1 MSVDL
6 HSLPVFN
13 FISKMSFSFCHYSLI
28 TQKKALYESKKMSK
42 LIYLLLFLVVI
53 GVLYFLNK
61 KYNTLYVHHNYLSYK
76 NKKIGINNSEYKI
89 LKVLHN
95 ETIITT
101 NNIHHILSNKE
112 LHPNHIYRLIPEV
125 MRDLNKTLVLL
136 LANNNLVFSVSKNKL
151 DRRIREYTF
160 NLNIRMVFPLATEKR
175 KKKKYVIS
183 EKNSQFIPKDNF
195 GKLEDGRF

>member
-1 MSVDL
+1 M
-6 HSLPVFN
+6 
-13 FISKMSFSFCHYSLI
+13 
-28 TQKKALYESKKMSK
+28 
-42 LIYLLLFLVVI
+42 
-53 GVLYFLNK
+53 NK

-95 ETIITT
+95 ETKITT

-160 NLNIRMVFPLATEKR
+160 NLNIRMVFK
-175 KKKKYVIS
+175 S
-183 EKNSQFIPKDNF
+183 
-195 GKLEDGRF
+195 